1 MLGAGGGGGGR
12 VSAWTRYEVAMLCLF
27 SVELW
32 KVRDSGTH

>member
-1 MLGAGGGGGGR
+1 MLGVGGE
-12 VSAWTRYEVAMLCLF
+12 VSACSRYEVAMLCLF